1 MASRDFTLD
10 SAARDS
16 LFEIFAA
23 YEGLELLAGLA
34 DAESRHVAPVL
45 VVINGAL
52 SDWLARSFQA
62 APPRR
67 FGPLSVLD
75 GGRSGP
81 SPGGSTPSLDT

>member
-1 MASRDFTLD
+1 MANQDFTLD

-23 YEGLELLAGLA
+23 YEGVELLAGLA

-45 VVINGAL
+45 LVINGAL

-62 APPRR
+62 APSRR
-67 FGPLSVLD
+67 FGSLSVLD
-75 GGRSGP
+75 GGRSG
-81 SPGGSTPSLDT
+81 SASGVATPSLDT